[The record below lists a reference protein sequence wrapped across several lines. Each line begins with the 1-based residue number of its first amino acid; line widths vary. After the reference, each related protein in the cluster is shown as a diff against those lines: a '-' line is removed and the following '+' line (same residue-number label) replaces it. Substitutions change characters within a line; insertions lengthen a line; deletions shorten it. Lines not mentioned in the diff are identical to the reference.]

1 MRFRFVIRGS
11 RLAISSSRREA
22 DLHTTNQGRAGHTR
36 RNKLMKTNDTPA
48 DPRNGTMVSL
58 ERAGDRR
65 ATFSIDNGI
74 YGVGRLAK
82 RLNALIGKDGIAAW
96 HLAGWTD
103 WKHTAIRID
112 FDSPEDARRAADT
125 CRDDRPGA
133 DPAPDDRHGAD
144 AHASAEAAPSTNLGS
159 DPARA
164 ERGDKGSAGI
174 GVWEDEGGARH
185 IQRTS

>member
-1 MRFRFVIRGS
+1 
-11 RLAISSSRREA
+11 
-22 DLHTTNQGRAGHTR
+22 
-36 RNKLMKTNDTPA
+36 MKTYDTPT
-48 DPRNGTMVSL
+48 DPRDETVVSP

-133 DPAPDDRHGAD
+133 DPAPGDRHGAD
-144 AHASAEAAPSTNLGS
+144 ASAEAAPSTSPAGS

-164 ERGDKGSAGI
+164 ERGDKGSVGL